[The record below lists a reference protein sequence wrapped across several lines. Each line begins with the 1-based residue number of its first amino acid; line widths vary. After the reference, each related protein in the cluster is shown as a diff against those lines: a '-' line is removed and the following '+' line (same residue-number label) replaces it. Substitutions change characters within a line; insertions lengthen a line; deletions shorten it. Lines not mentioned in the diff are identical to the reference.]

1 MELVQL
7 EEARSREELE
17 LIRVEKGKKQK
28 KTDVI
33 NEHKTD
39 VMENIKKEMDVMKEA
54 ESKEV
59 LKKADSKEEL
69 EMGRV
74 EKVKK
79 QERLDKNKIGVWP
92 KFAFCKNLLFA
103 RMCVLPKLAL
113 SQN

>member
-1 MELVQL
+1 
-7 EEARSREELE
+7 
-17 LIRVEKGKKQK
+17 
-28 KTDVI
+28 
-33 NEHKTD
+33 
-39 VMENIKKEMDVMKEA
+39 MDVMKEA
-54 ESKEV
+54 KSKEV

-92 KFAFCKNLLFA
+92 KLAFCKNWRFA
-103 RMCVLPKLAL
+103 RICVLPKLAL